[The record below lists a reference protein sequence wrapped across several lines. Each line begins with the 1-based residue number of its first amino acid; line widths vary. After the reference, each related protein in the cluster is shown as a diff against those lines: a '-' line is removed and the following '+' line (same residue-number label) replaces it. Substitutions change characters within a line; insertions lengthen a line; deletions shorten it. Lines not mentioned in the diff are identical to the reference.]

1 MKNPWSIIIRPV
13 ITERSTRLS
22 ERDEAQYAFRVNIN
36 SNKREIKK
44 AIEQCFN
51 VKVKNVNTQRIKGKL
66 KRVRFQEGKRPDWKK
81 AIVTLQKGDRIDL
94 I

>member
-1 MKNPWSIIIRPV
+1 MNNPWSIIIRPV
-13 ITERSTRLS
+13 ITERSTHLS
-22 ERDEAQYAFRVNIN
+22 EREEAQYAFRVHIK
-36 SNKREIKK
+36 SNKCEIKK

-51 VKVKNVNTQRIKGKL
+51 VKVTNVNTQRVKGKR
-66 KRVRFQEGKRPDWKK
+66 KRVRFKEGKRPDWKK